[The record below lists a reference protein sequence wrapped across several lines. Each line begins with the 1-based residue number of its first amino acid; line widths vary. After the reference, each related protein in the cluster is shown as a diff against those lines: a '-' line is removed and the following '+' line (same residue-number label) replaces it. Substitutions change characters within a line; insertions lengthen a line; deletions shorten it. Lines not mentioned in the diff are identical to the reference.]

1 MVVAST
7 NNVRFMYKGVKI
19 DDRTKDYIFKRLEK
33 LDKVLEKVLH
43 KEIEIDMDKKGK
55 FRVEVII
62 KTPYDL
68 YRAEEITES
77 IEGSIDIVVDELKT
91 QITRGKEKRK
101 TLLKR
106 GAVSIKK
113 KIVLDK
119 NARF

>member
-1 MVVAST
+1 
-7 NNVRFMYKGVKI
+7 MYKGVKI
-19 DDRTKDYIFKRLEK
+19 DDRTKEYIFKRLGR

-55 FRVEVII
+55 FRVEVLI

-91 QITRGKEKRK
+91 QITRGKEKQK
-101 TLLKR
+101 TLINR
-106 GAVSIKK
+106 GARSIKK

-119 NARF
+119 RARF